1 MPHVPACQHVIHA
14 NLLACQS
21 GLRVNIPCVP
31 TWQKRANF
39 SFLRANKRANVPWDV
54 PIFQLGVTTC
64 QNLCQVFEHSSNEI
78 LREISINT
86 CIILIYLYYC
96 IIFFIL
102 LFEKFHIIID
112 IIVIRI
118 ICICVVEKNCIIL
131 RFHTSYNIKEKSEE
145 FFFFIAFVFFAL

>member
-1 MPHVPACQHVIHA
+1 MPTC
-14 NLLACQS
+14 
-21 GLRVNIPCVP
+21 LRAKVVYVP
-31 TWQKRANF
+31 TCLHA
-39 SFLRANKRANVPWDV
+39 SVVYVSTFLVCQRGKSVLTFHFYVPINVP
-54 PIFQLGVTTC
+54 TCHKTC
-64 QNLCQVFEHSSNEI
+64 QYFNLAWRRAKSCARFLEHSSNEM

-118 ICICVVEKNCIIL
+118 ICICIVEKNCIIL
-131 RFHTSYNIKEKSEE
+131 RFYTLYNIKEKSEE